1 MRKKIFAFVLLML
14 LALPLALAGCNDKG
28 GYVAGSGKLVDLSAM
43 PEGTAEE
50 YQYLYEQHP
59 VATDDEYFGL
69 YGSREYQG
77 HPDSVLLDNG
87 NILVAFPKS
96 HGRAETIMM
105 LSTDGGLT
113 YTDIF
118 NADNPK
124 PDSFYHTEETPTI
137 YKLDFTDGTQKLITI
152 SGRPSWADQPGDKG
166 EGWDAAISASL
177 DENGK
182 CDGLEWSEHENFYGP
197 NAVREEYKRE
207 AGAEKYDAVV
217 AMSSLTQMKDEN
229 GNLIDKWMG
238 LYHDDRTFTVYKTIL
253 TFNEGGQMEWSEP
266 VRLLGQNGEWR
277 EYEEAKSLFGLIVSG
292 NGFCETEIIRSPD
305 GNELAALFR
314 VNAKSNYSYVT
325 FSTDEGE
332 TWSEPQTMSQE
343 LTGERHKAEY
353 DPVTGKLI
361 ITMRNITY
369 TEVPDGKPSSSWVSR
384 GWVAWIGDYEDLK
397 HGADG
402 KGDMLVKLAHTY
414 GTDGTEI
421 TEYANADTGYAGLVV
436 LADGTVVTTSY
447 GTFSPVGSELGGKT
461 YVMTKQF
468 KIADLAAVGG
478 VTLR

>member
-1 MRKKIFAFVLLML
+1 MKRKFFALALVLL
-14 LALPLALAGCNDKG
+14 LALPLALAGCNDDKG
-28 GYVAGSGKLVDLSAM
+28 ETYVWTKGEGKLVDLSAA
-43 PEGTAEE
+43 PEGTAEQ

-69 YGSREYQG
+69 YGGREYQG

-238 LYHDDRTFTVYKTIL
+238 TYHDDRNFTVYKTFL
-253 TFNEGGQMEWSEP
+253 TFNEDGRMEWSEP
-266 VRLLGQNGEWR
+266 ERLLGQNDEYR
-277 EYEEAKSLFGLIVSG
+277 EVESREK
-292 NGFCETEIIRSPD
+292 FCEVEILRSPD
-305 GNELAALFR
+305 GKELAAIFR
-314 VNAKSNYSYVT
+314 ANAHYTFSYVS
-325 FSTDEGE
+325 FSTDEGVS
-332 TWSEPQTMSQE
+332 WSEPQQLCKE
-343 LTGERHKAEY
+343 LTGDRHKAEY
-353 DPVTGKLI
+353 DPVSGKLV
-361 ITMRNITY
+361 ITMRSVHY
-369 TEVPDGKPSSSWVSR
+369 TDEPGGEWESR

-397 HGADG
+397 KGEEG
-402 KGDMLVKLAHTY
+402 CGDMLVKLAHTY
-414 GTDGTEI
+414 GTTGTEI
-421 TEYANADTGYAGLVV
+421 TEFANADTGYAGLVV

>member
-1 MRKKIFAFVLLML
+1 MKRKFFALALVLL
-14 LALPLALAGCNDKG
+14 LALPLALAGCNDDKG
-28 GYVAGSGKLVDLSAM
+28 ETYVWTKGEGKLVDLSAA
-43 PEGTAEE
+43 PEGTAEQ

-69 YGSREYQG
+69 YGGREYQG

-118 NADNPK
+118 NADNLK

-182 CDGLEWSEHENFYGP
+182 CDGLKWSEHENFYGP

-238 LYHDDRTFTVYKTIL
+238 TYHDDRNFTVYKTFL
-253 TFNEGGQMEWSEP
+253 TFNEDGSMEWSEP
-266 VRLLGQNGEWR
+266 ERLLGQNDEYR
-277 EYEEAKSLFGLIVSG
+277 EVESREK
-292 NGFCETEIIRSPD
+292 FCEVEILRSPD
-305 GNELAALFR
+305 GKELAAIFR
-314 VNAKSNYSYVT
+314 ANAHYTFSYVS
-325 FSTDEGE
+325 FSTDEGV
-332 TWSEPQTMSQE
+332 TWSEPQQLCKE
-343 LTGERHKAEY
+343 LTGDRHKAEY
-353 DPVTGKLI
+353 DPVSGKLI
-361 ITMRNITY
+361 ITMRSINFRDNNPNLGWTDAR
-369 TEVPDGKPSSSWVSR
+369 EDASR

-397 HGADG
+397 KGEEG
-402 KGDMLVKLAHTY
+402 CGDMLVKLAHTY
-414 GTDGTEI
+414 GTSGTEI
-421 TEYANADTGYAGLVV
+421 TEFANADTGYAGLVV